1 MSNIY
6 ICLHIFDIPFYKTS
20 LLTEKSLHRYAVVMK
35 PVSAAACV
43 LLLLA
48 AFQSSIPLQAETFKS
63 DQALYSD
70 FLYDF
75 FAHKGLNPERQLL
88 QNALSQDFPYN
99 VIVSVNKGK
108 SEKKLIVA
116 FPQQE
121 AKPMLDDIGA
131 FIQKLSSQQNDF
143 QAEFVFTANDCSP
156 AAATAQ
162 KLKES
167 VNQNAGTRTYIDNM
181 NTEEN
186 TAVIVIRSA
195 ERGRI
200 FPAYRTEL
208 IEVVPGGTGEYG
220 RGTVVPR
227 SFFSVIVKAFA
238 AAKTDY
244 YINGHFLSLYRLGLI
259 KAEPL
264 VSEWLSADIP
274 AVLFYINERNGAQAL
289 SVVEN
294 CIYEYAD
301 SQTVHDDTHYSV
313 FRLFNRAVWIS
324 EKTYVLF
331 LVASAAV
338 TLFLFFIFSFI
349 RGEHRHI
356 HREEFFRT
364 WFLIPLSTL
373 AAVSLLLC
381 AQFITGAVIGKE
393 NGAPLFFLSV
403 KTAFTLC
410 FFIVGFFPLAYYL
423 FKLPPTGFIYG
434 YQLSIAAF
442 LNIFLFACVDIALI
456 PLFITEYII
465 VYISRTVR
473 KVVPLALCL
482 LFMLVPYMPFI
493 KAVGEFDSELTLR
506 FISGADFLFN
516 LLYAALLLPFLLIS
530 IRILIRFKLWKIR
543 GNDAKRKMRVNA
555 LYSLFFFVCF
565 FTVCFGIFSF
575 IRSAQKKRETLGGA
589 KTVQS
594 VSLVP
599 ERVVQFGRS
608 IMTFTLTSKRPVVR
622 YYIEVTSETVL
633 PILESNYP
641 YDMFAK
647 PFTAVFAPDDYPPQ
661 DFMLSFSV
669 EGVKTVLCTVTA
681 YVQTPNGIQ
690 TEKLAYTI
698 AGSKR

>member
-1 MSNIY
+1 M
-6 ICLHIFDIPFYKTS
+6 
-20 LLTEKSLHRYAVVMK
+20 KS
-35 PVSAAACV
+35 VSAAACV

-48 AFQSSIPLQAETFKS
+48 AFQSSIPLQAETVKS
-63 DQALYSD
+63 EQALYSD

-75 FAHKGLNPERQLL
+75 FAHNGLNPERQLL
-88 QNALSQDFPYN
+88 QNTLSQDFPYN

-108 SEKKLIVA
+108 SEKKLIVV

-131 FIQKLSSQQNDF
+131 FIQRLSLQQSDF

-156 AAATAQ
+156 VAATAQ
-162 KLKES
+162 KLHEN
-167 VNQNAGTRTYIDNM
+167 VNENAGTRTYIDNL
-181 NTEEN
+181 NTEED
-186 TAVIVIRSA
+186 TAAIIVRLS
-195 ERGRI
+195 EHGRI

-208 IEVVPGGTGEYG
+208 IEIVPGGTGEYG
-220 RGTVVPR
+220 KGTVVPR
-227 SFFSVIVKAFA
+227 SFFSVIVNAFA
-238 AAKTDY
+238 AAKADY
-244 YINGHFLSLYRLGLI
+244 YINAHFLSLYRLGLI
-259 KAEPL
+259 RAEPL
-264 VSEWLSADIP
+264 VSEWLSSGIP
-274 AVLFYINERNGAQAL
+274 AVLFHMNERNRAQVF

-294 CIYEYAD
+294 CIYEYGD
-301 SQTVHDDTHYSV
+301 SQTIHDDTHYSV
-313 FRLFNRAVWIS
+313 FRLFNRVVWIS

-338 TLFLFFIFSFI
+338 TLFLFFILSFI
-349 RGEHRHI
+349 RGEHRHV

-364 WFLIPLSTL
+364 WFLIPLSAA
-373 AAVSLLLC
+373 AAVLLLFA

-393 NGAPLFFLSV
+393 GVSALFFLGV
-403 KTAFTLC
+403 KTAFAVC
-410 FFIVGFFPLAYYL
+410 FFIVGFFPFVYYL
-423 FKLPPTGFIYG
+423 FKLPLTGFIYG

-442 LNIFLFACVDIALI
+442 LNIFLFASVDVTLI
-456 PLFITEYII
+456 PIFIAEYII

-482 LFMLVPYMPFI
+482 LFMLVPYIPFI
-493 KAVGEFDSELTLR
+493 KAVGEFDSELTRR
-506 FISGADFLFN
+506 FISGADFFTD

-530 IRILIRFKLWKIR
+530 IRILIRFKLWKMR
-543 GNDAKRKMRVNA
+543 GNEAKKKMRIYA
-555 LYSLFFFVCF
+555 LYGLLFFLCF
-565 FTVCFGIFSF
+565 FTVCFGVFSF
-575 IRSAQKKRETLGGA
+575 IRAGQKRREALDAA
-589 KTVQS
+589 KNVRS

-608 IMTFTLTSKRPVVR
+608 IMTFTLTSKMPVVR
-622 YYIEVTSETVL
+622 YYMEVTSETVL

-681 YVQTPNGIQ
+681 YVQTPNGIH